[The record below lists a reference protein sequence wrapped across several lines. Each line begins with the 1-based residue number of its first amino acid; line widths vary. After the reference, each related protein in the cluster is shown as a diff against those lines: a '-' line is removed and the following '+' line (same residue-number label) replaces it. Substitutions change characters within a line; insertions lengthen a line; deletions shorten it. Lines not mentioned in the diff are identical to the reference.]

1 MSKLIILRGNSGSGK
16 TTIAKALQKK
26 LGHNTRNKSLEFG
39 EEDMRKWWRE
49 KDFSSDFK
57 EQIITCDMD
66 VNYIVEKIYLDLHN
80 MD

>member
-1 MSKLIILRGNSGSGK
+1 
-16 TTIAKALQKK
+16 
-26 LGHNTRNKSLEFG
+26 
-39 EEDMRKWWRE
+39 MRKWWRE

-80 MD
+80 TN